1 VWNTGDK
8 VLRNIVEE
16 QEYGDYILP
25 FTVLRRLE
33 CLLEDTKT
41 EVIEH
46 VASLPDMPPHL
57 IEIAV
62 KQKFGLSYYNISKLD
77 LKTIASVD
85 DNVDKSLM
93 EYISGFSHNIADV
106 WTRSEEHTSELQSR
120 FDLVC
125 RLLLEKKK
133 TNCILSL

>member
-1 VWNTGDK
+1 MTTTSSSSLTSQVVWNTADK

-93 EYISGFSHNIADV
+93 EYISGFSHNIEIGRASFRERMEMI
-106 WTRSEEHTSELQSR
+106 W
-120 FDLVC
+120 
-125 RLLLEKKK
+125 
-133 TNCILSL
+133 